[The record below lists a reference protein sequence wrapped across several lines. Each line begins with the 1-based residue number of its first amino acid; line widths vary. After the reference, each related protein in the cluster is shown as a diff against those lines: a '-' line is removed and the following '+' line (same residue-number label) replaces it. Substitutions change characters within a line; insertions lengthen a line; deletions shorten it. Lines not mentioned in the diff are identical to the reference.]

1 MHLNNFLWGK
11 CFHNQ
16 QDAENIFQELVELW
30 NTNFYASGISNLFLV
45 GKNVLIVMIPILIYK
60 DVSEPSYNLK
70 FTVQNHNYVCA
81 NLIL

>member
-1 MHLNNFLWGK
+1 M
-11 CFHNQ
+11 
-16 QDAENIFQELVELW
+16 ELW

-60 DVSEPSYNLK
+60 YVSEPSYNLK
-70 FTVQNHNYVCA
+70 FTVQNRNYVCA